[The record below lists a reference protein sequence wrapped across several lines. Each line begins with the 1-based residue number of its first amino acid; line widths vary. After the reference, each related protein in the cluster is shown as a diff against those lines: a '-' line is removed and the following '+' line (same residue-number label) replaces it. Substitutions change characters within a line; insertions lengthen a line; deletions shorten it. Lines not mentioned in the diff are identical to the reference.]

1 MDILIEARDL
11 NTGQLLSSFS
21 IPEKVHRQEIK
32 TPDYDSTD
40 NKTFR
45 EFYSNGATK
54 GMRAYVEN
62 KAFEWAAADNGKGF
76 ANVRQHP
83 STVYYTARPMPSRY
97 GETEL
102 IEFWY
107 KFS

>member
-1 MDILIEARDL
+1 MKILIEARDID
-11 NTGQLLSSFS
+11 TGKIFNSFS
-21 IPEKVHRQEIK
+21 IPEEVHRQEIK

-40 NKTFR
+40 NKTFKD
-45 EFYSNGATK
+45 FYADGAPK
-54 GMRAYVEN
+54 GMRVYVEN
-62 KAFEWAAADNGKGF
+62 KAFEWAGADNGEGF

-83 STVYYTARPMPSRY
+83 STVYYTARPVPSGY
-97 GETEL
+97 GCDGL

>member
-11 NTGQLLSSFS
+11 NTGELLNSLS
-21 IPEKVHRQEIK
+21 IPEEVHSQEIK
-32 TPDYDSTD
+32 TPDYDSTA
-40 NKTFR
+40 NKTFKD
-45 EFYSNGATK
+45 FYSNGATK

-83 STVYYTARPMPSRY
+83 LLFTT
-97 GETEL
+97 
-102 IEFWY
+102 
-107 KFS
+107 

>member
-1 MDILIEARDL
+1 VDILIEARDL
-11 NTGQLLSSFS
+11 NTGELLNSFS
-21 IPEKVHRQEIK
+21 IPEKEHSQEINM
-32 TPDYDSTD
+32 PEHDLQ
-40 NKTFR
+40 
-45 EFYSNGATK
+45 FYSNGATK
-54 GMRAYVEN
+54 GMRAYIEN